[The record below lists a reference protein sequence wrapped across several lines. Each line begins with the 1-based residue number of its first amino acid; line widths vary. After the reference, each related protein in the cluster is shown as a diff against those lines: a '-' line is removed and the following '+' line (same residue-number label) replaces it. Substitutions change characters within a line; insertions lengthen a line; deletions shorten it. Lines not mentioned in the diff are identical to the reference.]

1 MPRTFFY
8 IIVLLT
14 CSAIVQAA
22 SDTQRPINTLPSKA
36 YQQTPANSATSD
48 PNNASMPTNTHTHDD
63 KCDDRAIRL
72 GKCRPSPPA
81 TNIPIAPASTST
93 LNPIK
98 PKNHFERP
106 SAKFIPASPAEQY
119 EQGQIL
125 LYFTDSNTSN
135 LRIQQIEQKLHMRP
149 VQRIDLNALGGEIVQ
164 YLTEDDL
171 VTLKGTL
178 KQIAP
183 EATIDMN
190 HYYYSMAGP
199 RQYFASH
206 IRLNMPPSKASKVP
220 IGIIDTD
227 IADIAALKSSRITRR
242 QFLQPSNKPA
252 SSQHGTAV
260 ALLIAGKDE
269 NNQFYGVVPGA
280 TLFAASTMRK
290 AGKQNN
296 TNTLL
301 FAQAIDWLITEK
313 VRIINLSLGGS
324 GDAIMQNLFKK
335 LEGLPILLIAAAGN
349 GGPNAPPSYPAAYPN
364 VIAVTA
370 TNANQQIYKHANQG
384 SYIDIAAPGEDIW
397 VPVNKEGQY
406 MSGTSFSA
414 ALVSGVISRLLS
426 TWPEAASNK
435 IRQLLCS
442 QALELGQPGRD
453 DVYGCG
459 LLQSVSL
466 Q

>member
-1 MPRTFFY
+1 MTRLFAC

-14 CSAIVQAA
+14 YSAIVQAA
-22 SDTQRPINTLPSKA
+22 SDTQRINTLPSKA
-36 YQQTPANSATSD
+36 YQQTPANTPTND
-48 PNNASMPTNTHTHDD
+48 PNNSSMPTNTHSHDD
-63 KCDDRAIRL
+63 KCDDRAIQL

-81 TNIPIAPASTST
+81 TNTATPPTSPRT

-149 VQRIDLNALGGEIVQ
+149 AQRIDLNALGGEIVQ

-206 IRLNMPPSKASKVP
+206 IRLNMPPSQASKVP

-242 QFLQPSNKPA
+242 QFIPPSNKPA
-252 SSQHGTAV
+252 SSQHGTSV

-313 VRIINLSLGGS
+313 VRIINLSLGGL

-335 LEGLPILLIAAAGN
+335 LEDLPILIIAAAGN

-384 SYIDIAAPGEDIW
+384 TYIDIAAPGEDVW
-397 VPVNKEGQY
+397 VPINKQGIY

-414 ALVSGVISRLLS
+414 ALVTGAICRLMSSTEIADSAYIKERLFQQTLDLGKSGKDIVF
-426 TWPEAASNK
+426 
-435 IRQLLCS
+435 
-442 QALELGQPGRD
+442 GR
-453 DVYGCG
+453 G
-459 LLQSVSL
+459 LLQL
-466 Q
+466 N